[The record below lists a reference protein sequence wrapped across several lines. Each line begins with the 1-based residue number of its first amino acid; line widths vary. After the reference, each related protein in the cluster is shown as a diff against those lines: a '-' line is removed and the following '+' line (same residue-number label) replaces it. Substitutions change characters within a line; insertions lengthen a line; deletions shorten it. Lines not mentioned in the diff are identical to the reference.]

1 MLKACSEKTRTALY
15 IFKGY
20 LFSHG
25 MNNADILTGAAAAAL
40 VLFCWM
46 FRMPFSDAFRST
58 LDITLGYSAK
68 QDESGL
74 YYVVDDGH
82 NRLLCFDGESNIRY
96 ALVSPSDG
104 RGVLY
109 IDDFA
114 VDGGLVY
121 LSASE
126 WDGMLLSR
134 EVIAVF
140 KGDRF
145 VRTITE
151 RDYSGMTVN
160 KHRFHGVTVQ
170 DGVLSFIECEDNMI
184 VAHWITLEDGEE
196 RARRI
201 YFDNA
206 FNALSDCVFSRDSF
220 YVLEKSGNITAF
232 ENSRRLLVY
241 STRRKGE
248 ESRVPFR
255 MALASDGSVCFT
267 DIRAGEAVKVDST
280 LRRAVPISGEII
292 SQTIHFTQDGTSAMY
307 LEEDGLR
314 VVSDTRTT
322 TYLTLQKPVWR
333 IAFQWAWFTAVIVC
347 GLLLAVLFVR
357 GAIAFMTRK
366 YDTPQLIS
374 FWVIGSV
381 AAVSALLCGILI
393 GNFSDIYRNQIT
405 ARMESSAR
413 IVANQIPAGTI
424 SQIVCAEDF
433 NGDAYKTLC
442 QIMEQV
448 FPMDLDLNR
457 QLYCNILRLSED
469 GRSGFAVAYL
479 DQSIGTYFPL
489 DKEET
494 ESVRQMYQSPSNA
507 STVWSDNSADVSGT
521 YIGVKVPVYENGIV
535 SCVVSVGM
543 DTYVIRD
550 MITRLRVQIF
560 LSIIVIMML
569 IWLII
574 SEVMAWFSNQ
584 NLYRRDLM
592 EGDAQ
597 AFPGHLIR
605 LLTFSVFAGFNMIST
620 FLPVWILRCSGLFPE
635 TSRDFMASLPMTV
648 NIFIMGV
655 MSLST
660 AGAVRR
666 LGIGR
671 IMTLSTACSFC
682 GNLLMFL
689 FPSYYTIFFGLLI
702 DGIGVGLITNAIYVL
717 LTYVKD
723 EVSQQWGFT
732 VYNAASLSGINFG
745 MLLGSLLAVV
755 VGQRPV
761 FLIVASVWLC
771 LMLFGNLM
779 LRQMAGLLSVE
790 TQEESGKTEI
800 SFGRF
805 LFNKPVMSFII
816 LIQNPYILF
825 NSFVF
830 YFVPLFCGNMGYDE
844 TIVSILIM
852 LYSEV
857 AVMTG
862 STLTNH
868 VTKLM
873 GSRGMYAAYLTN
885 IAALMV
891 FALTRNMLGVTLALL
906 MLGTAAA
913 YGKTMQQTW
922 FLKQK
927 PVRQY
932 GEDRAMGV
940 YNFTENIGESLG
952 PVVFARL
959 MAQRPLLGAV
969 SVFCGGVAALGAG
982 HAVLNRKEL
991 KEE

>member
-1 MLKACSEKTRTALY
+1 MRIYSQGQRRRRWFYSVGCSVCP
-15 IFKGY
+15 FQ
-20 LFSHG
+20 
-25 MNNADILTGAAAAAL
+25 
-40 VLFCWM
+40 
-46 FRMPFSDAFRST
+46 MPS
-58 LDITLGYSAK
+58 GQPK

-433 NGDAYKTLC
+433 NGDAFFRW
-442 QIMEQV
+442 IW
-448 FPMDLDLNR
+448 
-457 QLYCNILRLSED
+457 I
-469 GRSGFAVAYL
+469 
-479 DQSIGTYFPL
+479 
-489 DKEET
+489 
-494 ESVRQMYQSPSNA
+494 
-507 STVWSDNSADVSGT
+507 STVSSTA
-521 YIGVKVPVYENGIV
+521 I
-535 SCVVSVGM
+535 SCAC
-543 DTYVIRD
+543 RK
-550 MITRLRVQIF
+550 
-560 LSIIVIMML
+560 
-569 IWLII
+569 
-574 SEVMAWFSNQ
+574 
-584 NLYRRDLM
+584 
-592 EGDAQ
+592 
-597 AFPGHLIR
+597 
-605 LLTFSVFAGFNMIST
+605 
-620 FLPVWILRCSGLFPE
+620 
-635 TSRDFMASLPMTV
+635 
-648 NIFIMGV
+648 
-655 MSLST
+655 T
-660 AGAVRR
+660 AGAALPWRILTSPSEPTFRWTKRKRKAFGKCTNLRR
-666 LGIGR
+666 MLQPYGVIIR
-671 IMTLSTACSFC
+671 LTFPVPISASR
-682 GNLLMFL
+682 
-689 FPSYYTIFFGLLI
+689 FPSMKTGL
-702 DGIGVGLITNAIYVL
+702 
-717 LTYVKD
+717 
-723 EVSQQWGFT
+723 S
-732 VYNAASLSGINFG
+732 AALYLSE
-745 MLLGSLLAVV
+745 
-755 VGQRPV
+755 
-761 FLIVASVWLC
+761 W
-771 LMLFGNLM
+771 
-779 LRQMAGLLSVE
+779 
-790 TQEESGKTEI
+790 THT
-800 SFGRF
+800 SFG
-805 LFNKPVMSFII
+805 I
-816 LIQNPYILF
+816 
-825 NSFVF
+825 
-830 YFVPLFCGNMGYDE
+830 
-844 TIVSILIM
+844 
-852 LYSEV
+852 
-857 AVMTG
+857 
-862 STLTNH
+862 
-868 VTKLM
+868 
-873 GSRGMYAAYLTN
+873 
-885 IAALMV
+885 
-891 FALTRNMLGVTLALL
+891 
-906 MLGTAAA
+906 
-913 YGKTMQQTW
+913 
-922 FLKQK
+922 
-927 PVRQY
+927 
-932 GEDRAMGV
+932 
-940 YNFTENIGESLG
+940 
-952 PVVFARL
+952 
-959 MAQRPLLGAV
+959 
-969 SVFCGGVAALGAG
+969 
-982 HAVLNRKEL
+982 
-991 KEE
+991 